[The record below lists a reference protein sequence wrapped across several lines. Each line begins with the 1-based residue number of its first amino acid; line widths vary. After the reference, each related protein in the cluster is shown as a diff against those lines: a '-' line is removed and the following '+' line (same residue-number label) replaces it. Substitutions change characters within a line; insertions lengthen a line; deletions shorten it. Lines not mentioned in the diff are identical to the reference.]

1 MLDKSILD
9 KVVAFFKTIG
19 TKKASGEPIDLGR
32 RPRRLDDSKEVI
44 ITDDLSAQ
52 EKPASEATK
61 TVKRVRKE
69 KDVPSKEA
77 PVVKSSTSAPKTA
90 TKVVVAKVRP
100 RKVFS
105 PEVEALRLQ
114 YPWRKLRVET
124 PLPVQTLP
132 EPLFFLSSD
141 NQPVE
146 ANKLEISFVK
156 ELLDKAAQ
164 AGVENKFTFSM
175 SATMNVVVKY
185 KKKLIGR
192 VYLHGKKHKMVFKVD
207 GKTLVEDGLTL
218 SDCKKLLIVW
228 IGQIKENAA

>member
-9 KVVAFFKTIG
+9 KVVSFFKTLG

-32 RPRRLDDSKEVI
+32 RPCQFDDSKEVI

-52 EKPASEATK
+52 EKPASKPAK

-69 KDVPSKEA
+69 KDAPSKEA

-105 PEVEALRLQ
+105 PEVEALRTQ

-132 EPLFFLSSD
+132 EPLFFLSND

>member
-9 KVVAFFKTIG
+9 KVVSFFKTLG

-32 RPRRLDDSKEVI
+32 RPRRFDDSKEVI
-44 ITDDLSAQ
+44 ITDDLSVQ
-52 EKPASEATK
+52 EKPASKPTK
-61 TVKRVRKE
+61 PVKRVRKE
-69 KDVPSKEA
+69 KDAPSKEA

-105 PEVEALRLQ
+105 PEVEALRTQ

-132 EPLFFLSSD
+132 EPLFFLSND

-146 ANKLEISFVK
+146 ANKLEIWRRPP
-156 ELLDKAAQ
+156 
-164 AGVENKFTFSM
+164 
-175 SATMNVVVKY
+175 
-185 KKKLIGR
+185 KLEWKINSPS
-192 VYLHGKKHKMVFKVD
+192 VCLPP
-207 GKTLVEDGLTL
+207 
-218 SDCKKLLIVW
+218 
-228 IGQIKENAA
+228 